1 MARRLIVDD
10 LVSDVRSRLDEENT
24 ETLEDSRDILSALN
38 RAYDMAANILARQY
52 DAPLLAYTTI
62 QLVGGTQ
69 EYDIPEDALEHRIE
83 RVEVN
88 VNGVY
93 YTVKRV
99 DPREGVVFE
108 SPANVAI
115 PYYWEVIG
123 DKFRVLPSVSGTYP
137 LRVWYNKDPLPLVKS
152 QGMITSIGSN
162 YVILT
167 NEGEDLT
174 AESDNLDSYVNIV
187 DGRSGRLKATMQ
199 TQSIVNGKLTFK
211 STPARSTVLD
221 LDVVGTIPATV
232 TRDDYVCLVHGTC
245 VPFMKK
251 PLSNYLIQYAVAEL
265 SESLRGNGDY
275 ENALVKKFEDAVE
288 RSWVGRPA
296 SLQVTSES
304 KVWARTGR
312 RRRVLVNSPG

>member
-10 LVSDVRSRLDEENT
+10 LVADVRSRTNEANV
-24 ETLEDSRDILSALN
+24 ETLSDEGDILPALN
-38 RAYDMAANILARQY
+38 RGYDMAANILARQY

-93 YTVKRV
+93 YPVKRV

-162 YVILT
+162 YVILS
-167 NEGEDLT
+167 NEGDDLT
-174 AESDNLDSYVNIV
+174 AESDTLNSYVNIV

-199 TQSIVNGKLTFK
+199 TQSIVNGKLTFR
-211 STPARSTVLD
+211 STPARTTVLD
-221 LDVVGTIPATV
+221 LPVVGAIPDTV
-232 TRDDYVCLVHGTC
+232 SRDDYVCLVHGTC

-288 RSWVGRPA
+288 RSWVGRPQ
-296 SLQVTSES
+296 SLQVASES
-304 KVWARTGR
+304 KIWARTGR